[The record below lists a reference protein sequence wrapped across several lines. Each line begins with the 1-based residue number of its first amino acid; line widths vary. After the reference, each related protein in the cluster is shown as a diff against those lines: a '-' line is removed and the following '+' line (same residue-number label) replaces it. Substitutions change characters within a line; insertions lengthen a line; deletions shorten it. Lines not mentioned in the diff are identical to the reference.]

1 MPRPEAVIV
10 AGLGPEGELRAVDLV
25 HTVRQAVI
33 EWSQRESE
41 KRSGGAAAFELASTL
56 IGSGGSG
63 VSAAQSAQLI
73 AQGVREA
80 NERLAKI
87 RWPVVAHLHLIEL
100 YLERA
105 TEAWRS
111 LQVQASSSPAQYV
124 VTGSIQS
131 SRGAMKRPLESG
143 YRGADYDLISAISD
157 QDAACLL
164 YTSPSP
170 RDS

>member
-1 MPRPEAVIV
+1 VRRGLSRAGPRPEAVIV

-25 HTVRQAVI
+25 HTVRQARDRVVAA
-33 EWSQRESE
+33 ESE
-41 KRSGGAAAFELASTL
+41 KPAGGAATFELASTL

-63 VSAAQSAQLI
+63 ISAGESAQLI

-87 RWPVVAHLHLIEL
+87 HWPIVGHLHLIEL

-111 LQVQASSSPAQYV
+111 LQVQASSTPAQYV
-124 VTGSIQS
+124 VTARSG
-131 SRGAMKRPLESG
+131 RAGAR
-143 YRGADYDLISAISD
+143 
-157 QDAACLL
+157 
-164 YTSPSP
+164 
-170 RDS
+170 